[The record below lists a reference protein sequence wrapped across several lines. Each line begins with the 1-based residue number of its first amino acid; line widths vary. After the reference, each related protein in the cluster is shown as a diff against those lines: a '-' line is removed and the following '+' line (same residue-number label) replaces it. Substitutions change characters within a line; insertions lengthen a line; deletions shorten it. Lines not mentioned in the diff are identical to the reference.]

1 MSALTDL
8 RHNTLVTMVRTWL
21 GGEPVGADEFG
32 NRYYRARGAA
42 GDRRAERRWVV
53 YAGPAEPTRVPPG
66 WHGWVRGT
74 IERPP
79 SERPLPAPRWEADP
93 MPNLTGTPGAYYPPG
108 SLRRTDRGGRPE
120 APGGEYEAW
129 RP

>member
-21 GGEPVGADEFG
+21 RGEPVGADEFG

-53 YAGPAEPTRVPPG
+53 YAGLAEPTRVPPG

-79 SERPLPAPRWEADP
+79 MDLLHLQPRMSIRLFVLFECESLWPRLECAACR
-93 MPNLTGTPGAYYPPG
+93 TCRAGA
-108 SLRRTDRGGRPE
+108 R
-120 APGGEYEAW
+120 
-129 RP
+129 